1 MPIKVAINGFGRI
14 GRLVFRAALEHNVDV
29 NFVVVNDLTKP
40 ETLAHLLQ
48 YDTNYG
54 KLPFDVK
61 VEDNYIL
68 VKGKKIE
75 VLAQPDPE
83 KLPWKD
89 YDIFLVIE
97 STGRFRKR
105 PDAEKHL
112 KAGARKVLVSAP
124 MKPADS
130 ADITVVPGVNDH
142 LYDPKKHKVLSLASC
157 TTNCIAPVAKV
168 LDEYFGIKAGLMTTV
183 HSVTND
189 QRLLDMQHRDLRR
202 ARAATWNIIPTTTGA
217 ADAVALTYPKVKGK
231 MTGLA
236 LRVPT
241 PTVSIV
247 DFTAVLEKEVTVEDV
262 NNAFKD
268 ASQKPPLKGILGY
281 TEEPLVSSD
290 FKKSPYSSVVD
301 GLSTRV
307 VGNLVK
313 VLAWYDNEWGYSL
326 RLAEFTKKV
335 CELGE

>member
-1 MPIKVAINGFGRI
+1 MPVKVAINGFGRI

-168 LDEYFGIKAGLMTTV
+168 LDEYF
-183 HSVTND
+183 
-189 QRLLDMQHRDLRR
+189 
-202 ARAATWNIIPTTTGA
+202 
-217 ADAVALTYPKVKGK
+217 
-231 MTGLA
+231 
-236 LRVPT
+236 
-241 PTVSIV
+241 
-247 DFTAVLEKEVTVEDV
+247 
-262 NNAFKD
+262 
-268 ASQKPPLKGILGY
+268 
-281 TEEPLVSSD
+281 
-290 FKKSPYSSVVD
+290 
-301 GLSTRV
+301 
-307 VGNLVK
+307 
-313 VLAWYDNEWGYSL
+313 
-326 RLAEFTKKV
+326 
-335 CELGE
+335 